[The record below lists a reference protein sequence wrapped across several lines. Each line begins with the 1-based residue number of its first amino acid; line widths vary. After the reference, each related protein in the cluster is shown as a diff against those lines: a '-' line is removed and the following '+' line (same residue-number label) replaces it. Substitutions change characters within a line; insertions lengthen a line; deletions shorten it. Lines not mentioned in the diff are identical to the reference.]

1 MFKHIIVPLDGSSL
15 AENACAVAISLARLF
30 SAEVT
35 LLHLLEANPPANIHG
50 ERHLAERV
58 EAEEYL
64 KDLCRR
70 LDIEDLQLHCH
81 VHEEAVTDVARG
93 IVAHEQ
99 EVAPDLIVMSSHG
112 PKRFEHLIRG
122 SLPQQVVSFGK
133 TPLLLVSAATT
144 PDRPLALR
152 RLLVPLDGQTQHERT
167 FAIAKDLALA
177 TSGTLFL
184 LSVVVRPSELWGPRA
199 TVSRYLPGSTW
210 ALQQQAMESQQHY
223 LEQRLAELKQLG
235 LAAGAEIAYG
245 KVAPTIAR
253 TARKTEADLIIM
265 ATHGKFGSEA
275 FWANSIAAQVQ
286 GKTSKAILLV
296 PL

>member
-15 AENACAVAISLARLF
+15 AENACSVAISLARLF
-30 SAEVT
+30 AAEVT
-35 LLHLLEANPPANIHG
+35 LLHLLEANPPPNIHG
-50 ERHLAERV
+50 DRHLTERG

-64 KDLCRR
+64 KDLCCR

-122 SLPQQVVSFGK
+122 NLPQQVVSFGK
-133 TPLLLVSAATT
+133 TPLLLVPAAT
-144 PDRPLALR
+144 PERSLPLR
-152 RLLVPLDGQTQHERT
+152 RFLVPVDGQTQHERT

-184 LSVVVRPSELWGPRA
+184 LSVVVRPSELWGQRA

-210 ALQQQAMESQQHY
+210 ALQQQAMESQQRY
-223 LEQRLAELKQLG
+223 LEQRLAELKKLG
-235 LAAGAEIAYG
+235 LEAGAEIAYG